1 MSHESSHRDTETK
14 IKINRTSRP
23 PPPHT
28 LSSENIY
35 EQNTEKLIG
44 KENGTKDHHVCE
56 NIDLLKSLAMII
68 KQHELQS
75 NNKLLASECADHM
88 IEAYDV
94 LIALNE
100 SSMPGDAVIENR
112 NSRETVENVA
122 KHLISRLDMASTIAD
137 QTTNSSNASSSMSP
151 PSQNG
156 NIIQNNFLLS
166 NQNAWDDTSAYS
178 HTTG

>member
-23 PPPHT
+23 PPHT

-35 EQNTEKLIG
+35 AQNTEKMNG
-44 KENGTKDHHVCE
+44 KEDGTKDHHVCE
-56 NIDLLKSLAMII
+56 NIDLLKNLATII

-100 SSMPGDAVIENR
+100 TSMPGDAVIENGNR
-112 NSRETVENVA
+112 RETVENVA

-156 NIIQNNFLLS
+156 NLIQNSFLLS
-166 NQNAWDDTSAYS
+166 NQNAWDDTSGYS

>member
-1 MSHESSHRDTETK
+1 M
-14 IKINRTSRP
+14 N
-23 PPPHT
+23 
-28 LSSENIY
+28 
-35 EQNTEKLIG
+35 G
-44 KENGTKDHHVCE
+44 KEDGTKDRHVCE
-56 NIDLLKSLAMII
+56 NIDLLKNLATII

-100 SSMPGDAVIENR
+100 TSMPGDAVIENSNR
-112 NSRETVENVA
+112 RETVENVA

-137 QTTNSSNASSSMSP
+137 QTSSNGSSSMST
-151 PSQNG
+151 PSQNS
-156 NIIQNNFLLS
+156 NLIQNTFLLS
-166 NQNAWDDTSAYS
+166 NQIAWDDTSAYS